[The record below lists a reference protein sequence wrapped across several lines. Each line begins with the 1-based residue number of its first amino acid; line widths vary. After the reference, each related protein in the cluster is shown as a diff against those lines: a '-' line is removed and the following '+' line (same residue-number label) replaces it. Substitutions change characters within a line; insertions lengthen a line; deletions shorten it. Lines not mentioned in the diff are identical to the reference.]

1 MKIYEHNVETN
12 TALERDMTAAE
23 IKQFNADKLEAE
35 AIEKARSEAAAA
47 RLIAEDKL
55 SKLGLTLD
63 DLRALGL

>member
-23 IKQFNADKLEAE
+23 IKQFNADKAE
-35 AIEKARSEAAAA
+35 VDAIEKARADLTAA
-47 RLIAEDKL
+47 RLVAEDKL